1 MIKEANRET
10 LENLDFDSRNELYR
24 ITEKLRGNSLED
36 CLKLINN
43 YLKENIKARD
53 FRENDEKYSTA
64 RSALVDK
71 EANSEGFIKAFLLI
85 LEEAGLIN
93 PSQSRATL
101 NHLHFNYKGKTY
113 SFAYLMVCNIR
124 GATTGRFS
132 PYTEKLCSNW
142 LVNHEA
148 WFENM
153 TFCE

>member
-10 LENLDFDSRNELYR
+10 LENLDFDSRNEIYR
-24 ITEKLRGNSLED
+24 ITEKLRGNSLEE
-36 CLKLINN
+36 CLTLINN
-43 YLKENIKARD
+43 YLKENVKACD

-64 RSALVDK
+64 RSALIDK

-101 NHLHFNYKGKTY
+101 NYLHFNYKGKTY
-113 SFAYLMVCNIR
+113 SFAYLMVKNIR
-124 GATTGRFS
+124 GVVSHKVS
-132 PYTEKLCSNW
+132 PYTEKLCSTW
-142 LVNHEA
+142 VVNHET

-153 TFCE
+153 TFCG